1 MRPMQNKELKMKNGS
16 GAIGDHKQPLQQS
29 AHAAHLKPLDADM
42 TAHPESNPPL
52 LPPFPSVQNSYQ
64 EPQIRKPLQGCAKL
78 CKSVQGPPGG
88 AGLPNPPQP
97 NLRDFKTL

>member
-1 MRPMQNKELKMKNGS
+1 MQNKELKMKNGS

-78 CKSVQGPPGG
+78 CKSVQGPPRGG
-88 AGLPNPPQP
+88 RAAQP
-97 NLRDFKTL
+97 ATTQFKGF